1 MFTAFAVASFCLAA
15 GAYWCQWPKKPCP
28 KYCINYCYDSDDE
41 TSAVISN
48 EVHTRDE
55 CQTMLQKG
63 TRKMWIS
70 INNVGGQN

>member
-1 MFTAFAVASFCLAA
+1 MFTAFAFTSLCMTA
-15 GAYWCQWPKKPCP
+15 GAYWCYWAKKPCP

-41 TSAVISN
+41 SSAIISN
-48 EVHTRDE
+48 EVHTLEE

-63 TRKMWIS
+63 NRKMWIS